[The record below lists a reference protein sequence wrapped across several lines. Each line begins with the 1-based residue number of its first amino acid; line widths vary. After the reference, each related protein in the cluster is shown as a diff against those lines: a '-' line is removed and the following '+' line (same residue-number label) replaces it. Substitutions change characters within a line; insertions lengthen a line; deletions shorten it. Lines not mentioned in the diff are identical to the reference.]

1 MLPERVEKLKQE
13 YAGQYVV
20 IDTECAELARLKDI
34 VGRVRTVNFNGRVLV
49 EFDGP
54 DRAWYDLELDYLKVV
69 DKSQSNGSPSSSNG
83 ETSASTAKKTPTAEP
98 EPNSETA
105 PIQKLSRLELARLQK
120 PTPESEAKPN
130 AGKAPPAK

>member
-1 MLPERVEKLKQE
+1 MLPERIEKLKQE

-54 DRAWYDLELDYLKVV
+54 DRAWYDLELDDLKVV
-69 DKSQSNGSPSSSNG
+69 DKSQPNGDG

-98 EPNSETA
+98 EPTAETA
-105 PIQKLSRLELARLQK
+105 PTQKLSRLELARLQK
-120 PTPESEAKPN
+120 TAPESAAKPN
-130 AGKAPPAK
+130 AGKAPSAK